1 MGRSAHDPDAAGKYL
16 IRKRGEAVRRHRL
29 SLFFYWLTS
38 LPFGQGFETINIENN
53 EGGPEN
59 DCSVLDL

>member
-1 MGRSAHDPDAAGKYL
+1 MGRSAYNPDTAGKYL

-38 LPFGQGFETINIENN
+38 LPFGLPTAALWLLDRIQGLRYLI
-53 EGGPEN
+53 
-59 DCSVLDL
+59 